1 MVVLKIILAVVVSYW
16 FVYEYLQTDRDKAIR
31 KAKKDGKSWEEIYK
45 EFYK

>member
-1 MVVLKIILAVVVSYW
+1 MLVLKIIFFFSFSYW
-16 FVYEYLQTDRDKAIR
+16 FVYEYLQTDRGKAIR